1 MLFRDI
7 KGNIRRTKNKIWRKK
22 SFLLRSKTIDH
33 KMCTILYFYSH
44 TSITVMKTVTLVYD
58 STFQTHVKIQ

>member
-22 SFLLRSKTIDH
+22 LFLLRSKTIDH
-33 KMCTILYFYSH
+33 KMCTILYFYTH